1 MRCLEVYKSGNALI
15 EDDDKNIFC
24 IDPTGAIIWG
34 CNPYTQA
41 DVLACVRN
49 YLSDEI
55 DRLYGKYEETSDI
68 AEVWSSGLV
77 QSLSEIGIDAETFLR
92 VTRHEFSR
100 STRIV
105 KGLLECRLFGGE
117 IVVLTAFA
125 FGDKLYYIG
134 WSSYGAAYWWKT

>member
-1 MRCLEVYKSGNALI
+1 MKCLEVYKSGNALI
-15 EDDDKNIFC
+15 EDDDKNTFC
-24 IDPTGAIIWG
+24 IDPTGALIWG

-41 DVLACVRN
+41 DVLACVKN

-68 AEVWSSGLV
+68 AEVWSSDLV
-77 QSLSEIGIDAETFLR
+77 QSLSEIGVDADTFLR
-92 VTRHEFSR
+92 VTGHEFSR

-105 KGLLECRLFGGE
+105 KGLPEYRLIGIE
-117 IVVLTAFA
+117 RVPLTEFQ

-134 WSSYGAAYWWKT
+134 WSSSGVAYWWIT